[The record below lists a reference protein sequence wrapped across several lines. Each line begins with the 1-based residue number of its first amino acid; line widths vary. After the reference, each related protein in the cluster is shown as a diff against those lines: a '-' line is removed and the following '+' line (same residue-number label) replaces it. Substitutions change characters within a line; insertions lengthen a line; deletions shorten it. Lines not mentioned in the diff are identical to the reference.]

1 MLKLQCNKGA
11 STVRANAR
19 LQRDSAASPR
29 VVRAKVKIS
38 FLCDREIRETQQSSC
53 SYHATMPPHPCVAV
67 LCGFASVSVT
77 FGVLY
82 MISMILGRALR
93 RKPQPGI
100 DPHQGI
106 PPATRI
112 RRTDAEEAEIQEG
125 RRLLIEAALRNPDV
139 RAWIS
144 KGDDQRPRCRVR
156 SSKPFP
162 ARSEASATPTSD
174 ACEQY
179 SSYQLT
185 RPPTVSNV
193 QSSRA
198 PLARPQA
205 SATPVSDARSAGRP
219 TKRETSRPS
228 RMRHRASL
236 PADFFAWTP
245 SLSPIDE
252 L

>member
-1 MLKLQCNKGA
+1 
-11 STVRANAR
+11 
-19 LQRDSAASPR
+19 
-29 VVRAKVKIS
+29 
-38 FLCDREIRETQQSSC
+38 
-53 SYHATMPPHPCVAV
+53 MPPHPCVAV

-144 KGDDQRPRCRVR
+144 KGDDQRPRRRVR

-219 TKRETSRPS
+219 TNQARNFKAFSHATQSKSPRRLFRLDTLTLA
-228 RMRHRASL
+228 HR
-236 PADFFAWTP
+236 
-245 SLSPIDE
+245 
-252 L
+252 